1 MDSGSVAGIVSSGSV
16 TDTSTGFV
24 VGAISS
30 AFSPDTASEG
40 SVAAASAS
48 SPVGSEVVSPSVFS
62 GPVISVLS
70 WGTSNPV
77 VVVGAMSKSVTTALS
92 SNGNSAPSL
101 ETIPVLA
108 SCSVSSGATPSASV
122 AGAVSGS
129 VSSASDTGTGS
140 GSVSSV
146 SAVVAISV
154 FGSVTASLPSMTGS
168 VAASV
173 AGVVSSGSGATRDSS
188 IPCSPL
194 AAENRKPLLRFPA
207 KVRLS
212 SPFTAP
218 YRGSISTFLPG
229 APRRVPVLWSSSVL
243 SMSSQVSPSKV

>member
-48 SPVGSEVVSPSVFS
+48 SPVGSEAVSPSVFS

-122 AGAVSGS
+122 AEVASGS

-140 GSVSSV
+140 GSSV

-154 FGSVTASLPSMTGS
+154 SGSVTASLPSVTGS
-168 VAASV
+168 VASSV

-212 SPFTAP
+212 SPFTVP

-243 SMSSQVSPSKV
+243 SMSSQISPSRV